1 MYKPKLDKRKFLKFV
16 KEERDKILFESKKE
30 ALKQVNDYLAE
41 HYPDVPL
48 FESLPNTK
56 TKIKGETSLKGAPI
70 FYENYSDDCKWCN
83 YGIAINIYGSTDG
96 FKWHNKG
103 IKLGLYEVYKAKIE
117 SNPRYFDSE
126 EYRAKKAIED
136 KEIARA
142 KEQDKEQAKREKIK
156 AEEKEIEKHKDF
168 LLAYDGY
175 IKASIYNSFNQSAY
189 FIKKKVDA
197 YAHHAVIA
205 YNPDNK
211 NIFIPLYSSEG
222 KVAGIQKIYFDSK
235 DSEFK
240 KYNLG
245 KVAGNFGLIG
255 CTIEN
260 AHKLNS
266 IYVTEGLA
274 TGLSLYSVTQTPVI
288 ITLSSVNI
296 TKSISG
302 FLDYCKQENSQYVEP
317 NIIIAADNDQWR
329 DKKNL
334 KGVKKEA
341 DEINAGIS
349 AALKAIEEGG
359 FKNINYC
366 FPEFSEESAQK
377 NPTDYNDLLVLEG
390 LSTVV
395 EYMKPTP
402 ICSIEEPTTSNEG
415 VLNLSFVMGAEYMEE
430 QDSDELSQTFD
441 INKAININAD
451 HFIKSDLESRQYL
464 INDFIP
470 AEIPFLI
477 TAAGGTGKSYFA
489 LQMLVA
495 VASGA
500 KFMDFD
506 TSEPQPVL
514 GYFME
519 EDENELTRRLQ
530 AILVGM
536 EENNIQFDK
545 NALNKNLKI
554 ISHSGTN
561 VRLVRLEGNTLVET
575 DNALYLTEAIQKH
588 NAKLC
593 ILDPL
598 RTLTDGDE
606 NMNHIQNR
614 FIECIEGIRNTTSC
628 AIGLVHHTS
637 KSDKSGSRGA
647 SALVDGV
654 RLQMSL
660 EVVDSVDVT
669 ENKIIQNQNRK
680 KKSTTLSQPHVV
692 LSIGKSNYTSKFTK
706 LGLFK
711 QTHKQGI
718 FLHHINSIEQL
729 LKLEETK
736 LILNIIKMNEKL
748 GNLKNNTQ
756 NAIFSEHKEDKE
768 INGEIIKGHGLSQK
782 KTRDFIHKLK
792 ENGII
797 EQYISSES
805 KGTGSKERLRVS
817 PSYEYIN

>member
-1 MYKPKLDKRKFLKFV
+1 MRKINNLYDYII
-16 KEERDKILFESKKE
+16 ENYDKILFESKKE
-30 ALKQVNDYLAE
+30 ALKQVNAYLAE
-41 HYPDVPL
+41 HYPDAFQFTLLPL
-48 FESLPNTK
+48 TETRIKGKTNLKGSPIFRENSIKYSNDCQFCNYSVVIETKCESIKNFEWKNYALRSSLYYDYQA
-56 TKIKGETSLKGAPI
+56 KIK
-70 FYENYSDDCKWCN
+70 SDP
-83 YGIAINIYGSTDG
+83 S
-96 FKWHNKG
+96 
-103 IKLGLYEVYKAKIE
+103 
-117 SNPRYFDSE
+117 YFDSE

-142 KEQDKEQAKREKIK
+142 KEQDKEQAKKEKIK
-156 AEEKEIEKHKDF
+156 AEEKEIEKYKAF

-175 IKASIYNSFNQSAY
+175 TKALTYNSFNQSAY
-189 FIKKKVDA
+189 LTKRKVDE

-245 KVAGNFGLIG
+245 KVAGTFGLIG

-260 AHKLNS
+260 AHKLTS
-266 IYVTEGLA
+266 IQVVEGLS
-274 TGLSLYSVTQTPVI
+274 TGLSVYAATQEPVI
-288 ITLSSVNI
+288 IAFYAENI
-296 TKSISG
+296 TKSIHG

-317 NIIIAADNDQWR
+317 NILIAADNDQWR

-334 KGVKKEA
+334 QGVKKEA

-349 AALKAIEEGG
+349 AALKAIKEGG

-377 NPTDYNDLLVLEG
+377 NPTNYNDLLVLEG

-441 INKAININAD
+441 INKAINIDID
-451 HFIKSDLESRQYL
+451 HFTNSNIESRQYL
-464 INDFIP
+464 IDHFIP

-500 KFMDFD
+500 KFLEFD
-506 TSEPQPVL
+506 TLTPQPVL

-519 EDENELTRRLQ
+519 EDDEELTRRLQ

-536 EENNIQFDK
+536 QENNIKFDK
-545 NALNKNLKI
+545 EALTKNLKI

-561 VRLVRLEGNTLVET
+561 VRLVRLEGNALFET

-588 NAKLC
+588 SAKLC

-614 FIECIEGIRNTTSC
+614 FIECIDKIRNTTGC

-647 SALVDGV
+647 SSLVDGV

-669 ENKIIQNQNRK
+669 ENKTNRR
-680 KKSTTLSQPHVV
+680 KKSTTLSQPHVI

-706 LGLFK
+706 LGLFI

-718 FLHHINSIEQL
+718 FLHYINSIEQL

-756 NAIFSEHKEDKE
+756 NAICSEHKEDKE

-792 ENGII
+792 EYGII

-805 KGTGSKERLRVS
+805 KGNGSKERLRVS
-817 PSYEYIN
+817 PPHM